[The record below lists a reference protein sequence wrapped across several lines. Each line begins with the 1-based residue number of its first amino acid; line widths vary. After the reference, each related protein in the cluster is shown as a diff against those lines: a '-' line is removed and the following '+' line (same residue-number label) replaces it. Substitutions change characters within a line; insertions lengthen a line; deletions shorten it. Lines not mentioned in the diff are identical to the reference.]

1 MAQAR
6 PFRAP
11 LVALALFGPAL
22 ALPARAGDDKPPA
35 HAADDKKPAPAA
47 KKAPAKPDASASAT
61 AAAAPK
67 KPAKAPATPADKE
80 ASAPKKPEASAA
92 DKDAPPAK
100 KPETATSASKKA
112 DSGSQPAKKSDSSA
126 ASAKKSEPTPVAAKK
141 SDASGKE
148 PSAPVAKK
156 AEPAGAL
163 PALESPDPRHGQGT
177 RKIEPRPTP
186 PVAVAPSPE
195 TSSEKASA
203 HKGAPP
209 KHPAAT
215 LPPGS
220 APRPVDFATRRQ
232 IAGGATSDELKAKKD
247 DPELSKLL
255 EAERVLFPRPLTGM
269 APGWSWELPEVGAN
283 GATALDTGLPPSPS
297 ELTSVR
303 PSAKEADWLRGLAV
317 PNLPVR
323 YDERLLKYL
332 KFFRDSP
339 SGSAVARV
347 WAKKSGRYEAAV
359 RGALAQ
365 AGLPT
370 DLVWLSLIE
379 SGHNPNIVSPAG
391 AVGLWQFMPETART
405 YGLTVD
411 RWVDERQDPERET
424 QAAVR
429 YLADLY
435 HRYGS
440 WDLAMAA
447 YNMGHGGLS
456 RAIKKFNTNDF
467 WELARHEAGIP
478 WETTLYVPKILATAI
493 VMNNKRAFGLDGV
506 KPDAPES
513 FDVVQVGPGLAL
525 ADIAR
530 AAGVEPSVVEGL
542 NPMYVAGRTPPLAA
556 GRATVGYAVR
566 LPRGAKP
573 LPGRL
578 LALETERDELSTYVV
593 KQGDTVAS
601 VAKTNGASETS
612 VRSLNRIG
620 PQEVLVA
627 GTPLIVPKPAPSAV
641 AAPAHDD
648 DVVVIARDVS
658 PPPDTTRV
666 FYPVAT
672 GDSLDS
678 IAAVFGVARADLLA
692 WNALDAEARLQDG
705 MVLQVFPKR
714 SQSLAHLRH
723 LREGDVKI
731 MVAGTP
737 EFIDHFEG
745 LNGKRRLVVM
755 VRQGDTLASIGRRYD
770 TSVGWMERINRRSRT
785 DELHAGESVVVYA
798 DRSRYPMKSPP
809 AGASGGSSAFRDGPG
824 GVDAFA
830 SFATSGA
837 RPLGSDSADEEDKAL
852 DQATP

>member
-1 MAQAR
+1 
-6 PFRAP
+6 
-11 LVALALFGPAL
+11 
-22 ALPARAGDDKPPA
+22 LPAR
-35 HAADDKKPAPAA
+35 AADDKKPPVVAKKSPAKPDASAVKPDASSAPDAKKPAKASASAPDKEAPPPKKPVAAASDKESTSAKKPDPALPVAKKPEAPAPAA
-47 KKAPAKPDASASAT
+47 KKADAGGSAGASSKKAE
-61 AAAAPK
+61 AAAPQK
-67 KPAKAPATPADKE
+67 KTEPAPAAPKE
-80 ASAPKKPEASAA
+80 AA
-92 DKDAPPAK
+92 
-100 KPETATSASKKA
+100 
-112 DSGSQPAKKSDSSA
+112 
-126 ASAKKSEPTPVAAKK
+126 PVAARR
-141 SDASGKE
+141 
-148 PSAPVAKK
+148 
-156 AEPAGAL
+156 AEPEGSL
-163 PALESPDPRHGQGT
+163 PALDSPDPRHGQGT
-177 RKIEPRPTP
+177 RKIEPRPAPRVAAP
-186 PVAVAPSPE
+186 PPAEAND
-195 TSSEKASA
+195 KAIA
-203 HKGAPP
+203 RKGTPP

-215 LPPGS
+215 LPPGTP
-220 APRPVDFATRRQ
+220 PRPVDFATRRQ
-232 IAGGATSDELKAKKD
+232 IAGGATADELKAKKD
-247 DPELSKLL
+247 DPELTKLL
-255 EAERVLFPRPLTGM
+255 EAERVLFPRPLNGM
-269 APGWSWELPEVGAN
+269 APGWSWELPESGHN
-283 GATALDTGLPPSPS
+283 GVTALDTGLPPSAGGSPS
-297 ELTSVR
+297 AP
-303 PSAKEADWLRGLAV
+303 PSAKEAEWLRGLAV

-493 VMNNKRAFGLDGV
+493 VMNNKRAFGLDGI

-530 AAGVEPSVVEGL
+530 AAGVEASSVEAL
-542 NPMYVAGRTPPLAA
+542 NPAYIAGRTPPLAP
-556 GRATVGYAVR
+556 GRAAASYPVR

-578 LALETERDELSTYVV
+578 LALETARDELSTYVV
-593 KQGDTVAS
+593 KQGDTLSS
-601 VAKTNGASETS
+601 VAKATGATETT

-620 PQEVLVA
+620 AQELLAA
-627 GTPLIVPKPAPSAV
+627 GTPLLVPKPGPGPL
-641 AAPAHDD
+641 AAPAADD
-648 DVVVIARDVS
+648 DVVVIARDLAS
-658 PPPDTTRV
+658 PPDTTRV
-666 FYPVAT
+666 FYPVAA
-672 GDSLDS
+672 GDTIEA
-678 IAAVFGVARADLLA
+678 IAAAFGVARTDLLA

-714 SQSLAHLRH
+714 SQNLAHLRH
-723 LREGDVKI
+723 LREGDVKLLI
-731 MVAGTP
+731 AGSP
-737 EFIDHFEG
+737 AFFDHFEG
-745 LNGKRRLVVM
+745 LNGKRRFAVT

-785 DELHAGESVVVYA
+785 DELRAGETVIVYA
-798 DRSRYPMKSPP
+798 DRGRYPVKP
-809 AGASGGSSAFRDGPG
+809 APVAANSGAPTLRDGAA
-824 GVDAFA
+824 GVE
-830 SFATSGA
+830 SFVSFTNANA
-837 RPLGSDSADEEDKAL
+837 RPPVNDSAADDDKSL
-852 DQATP
+852 EQATP

>member
-1 MAQAR
+1 MAPAR
-6 PFRAP
+6 PLRAS
-11 LVALALFGPAL
+11 LLALALLGPGFVL
-22 ALPARAGDDKPPA
+22 TAR
-35 HAADDKKPAPAA
+35 AADDKNPAPAA
-47 KKAPAKPDASASAT
+47 KKPAP
-61 AAAAPK
+61 
-67 KPAKAPATPADKE
+67 
-80 ASAPKKPEASAA
+80 KPEASAA
-92 DKDAPPAK
+92 PALKKKPEPAPPAAKKPDPPPSAPKKTDAPALPTK
-100 KPETATSASKKA
+100 KPEVTTPS
-112 DSGSQPAKKSDSSA
+112 
-126 ASAKKSEPTPVAAKK
+126 SAKKGDPAVPSKDAAALPKK
-141 SDASGKE
+141 VE
-148 PSAPVAKK
+148 PSSPKLEPV
-156 AEPAGAL
+156 GSL
-163 PALESPDPRHGQGT
+163 PALESPDPHHGQGT
-177 RKIEPRPTP
+177 RKIEAHPVPHVQAPARP
-186 PVAVAPSPE
+186 PE
-195 TSSEKASA
+195 HSEKAA
-203 HKGAPP
+203 ARKGTPP

-215 LPPGS
+215 LPPGTP
-220 APRPVDFATRRQ
+220 ARGVDFATRRQ
-232 IAGGATSDELKAKKD
+232 IAGGATADELKAKKD

-255 EAERVLFPRPLTGM
+255 EAERVLFPRPLRGM
-269 APGWSWELPEVGAN
+269 APGWSWELPEAGN
-283 GATALDTGLPPSPS
+283 DGATALDTGLPPSPGS
-297 ELTSVR
+297 FTSAP

-317 PNLPVR
+317 PNLPVH

-379 SGHNPNIVSPAG
+379 SGHNPSIVSPAG

-429 YLADLY
+429 YLADLH

-467 WELARHEAGIP
+467 WQLARHEAGIP

-493 VMNNKRAFGLDGV
+493 VMNNKRAFGLDGI

-530 AAGVEPSVVEGL
+530 AAGVEPGVVEGL
-542 NPMYVAGRTPPLAA
+542 NPMYVAGRTPPLAP
-556 GRATVGYAVR
+556 GRANVSYSVR
-566 LPRGAKP
+566 LPRGARP

-578 LALETERDELSTYVV
+578 LALESARDELATYVV

-601 VAKTNGASETS
+601 VARVTGASEAT

-620 PQEVLVA
+620 AQESLAA
-627 GTPLIVPKPAPSAV
+627 GTPLIVPKAGVVPAP
-641 AAPAHDD
+641 PHDD
-648 DVVVIARDVS
+648 DVVVIARDIA

-666 FYPVAT
+666 FYPVAA
-672 GDSLDS
+672 GDSIDS
-678 IAAVFGVARADLLA
+678 IASVFGVARSDLLA
-692 WNALDAEARLQDG
+692 WNPLDADARLQDG

-714 SQSLAHLRH
+714 SQNLARLRH

-731 MVAGTP
+731 LVAGTP
-737 EFIDHFEG
+737 EFFDHFER
-745 LNGKRRLVVM
+745 LNGKRRLVVT

-770 TSVGWMERINRRSRT
+770 TTVGWMERINRRSRT
-785 DELHAGESVVVYA
+785 DELRAGESVIVYA
-798 DRSRYPMKSPP
+798 DRGRYPAKSSPIARTGTAP
-809 AGASGGSSAFRDGPG
+809 AAFRDGPG

-830 SFATSGA
+830 AFATGTMRSMGTDFA
-837 RPLGSDSADEEDKAL
+837 PEDDDKPLEP
-852 DQATP
+852 TP

>member
-11 LVALALFGPAL
+11 LLAFALLGPGWVAPA
-22 ALPARAGDDKPPA
+22 AASDDQQ
-35 HAADDKKPAPAA
+35 PAPVA
-47 KKAPAKPDASASAT
+47 KKAPTKPEAASSG
-61 AAAAPK
+61 APK
-67 KPAKAPATPADKE
+67 KPAKPPASSAEKDV
-80 ASAPKKPEASAA
+80 SAPKKPEPAA
-92 DKDAPPAK
+92 VKKDAPPAK
-100 KPETATSASKKA
+100 KPEAVAAAPPAKKTEPAPAPSSKKA
-112 DSGSQPAKKSDSSA
+112 EPAKKP
-126 ASAKKSEPTPVAAKK
+126 EPAPVAAKK
-141 SDASGKE
+141 AE
-148 PSAPVAKK
+148 PLIPVAKEQRLVQQK
-156 AEPAGAL
+156 ADPVGSL
-163 PALESPDPRHGQGT
+163 PSLESLDPHHGQGT
-177 RKIEPRPTP
+177 RKIEPRPAP
-186 PVAVAPSPE
+186 PPAAEQPPE
-195 TSSEKASA
+195 PADKTSA
-203 HKGAPP
+203 HRGTPP

-215 LPPGS
+215 LPPGTS
-220 APRPVDFATRRQ
+220 PRAVDFATRRQ

-255 EAERVLFPRPLTGM
+255 EAERVLFPRPLYGIS
-269 APGWSWELPEVGAN
+269 PGWSWELPEVGAN
-283 GATALDTGLPPSPS
+283 GATALDTGLPPSPGDF
-297 ELTSVR
+297 TNTR

-317 PNLPVR
+317 PNLPVH

-332 KFFRDSP
+332 KFFRDNP

-435 HRYGS
+435 HRFGS

-456 RAIKKFNTNDF
+456 RAIKKFNTNDY

-493 VMNNKRAFGLDGV
+493 VMSNRRAFGLDGI
-506 KPDAPES
+506 KPDPPES

-525 ADIAR
+525 SDIAR

-542 NPMYVAGRTPPLAA
+542 NPVYVAGRTPPLALGHA
-556 GRATVGYAVR
+556 LVSYAVH

-578 LALETERDELSTYVV
+578 LALEAAREETTTYVV

-601 VAKTNGASETS
+601 VAKANGTTDGS

-620 PQEVLVA
+620 SQEALAA
-627 GTPLIVPKPAPSAV
+627 GTPLIVPKPPANAP
-641 AAPAHDD
+641 APAAHDD
-648 DVVVIARDVS
+648 DVVVIARDVA
-658 PPPDTTRV
+658 PPADTTRV
-666 FYPVAT
+666 FYPVAA
-672 GDSLDS
+672 GDTLES
-678 IAAVFGVARADLLA
+678 IAASFGVARADLIA
-692 WNALDAEARLQDG
+692 WNAVDAAARLQDG

-714 SQSLAHLRH
+714 SQSLVHLRH
-723 LREGDVKI
+723 LRDGEAKI
-731 MVAGTP
+731 LIAGTP
-737 EFIDHFEG
+737 AFFDYFEG
-745 LNGKRRLVVM
+745 LNGKRRLLVT
-755 VRQGDTLASIGRRYD
+755 VRQGDTLASIGRRYE

-785 DELHAGESVVVYA
+785 DELRSGETVIVYA
-798 DRSRYPMKSPP
+798 DRGRYPGKPS
-809 AGASGGSSAFRDGPG
+809 ATASGGAPASFRDGAA

-830 SFATSGA
+830 SFATGA
-837 RPLGSDSADEEDKAL
+837 APARGADSADENEKSL